1 MSPSNGESG
10 TDRPAD
16 NSQRQESV
24 QTYDTSSQIP
34 EILPE
39 VLVMKRIEQLVTY
52 EKALV
57 QGCYNGHPA
66 REETYSLRH
75 ACCMPAAGH
84 TYWS

>member
-1 MSPSNGESG
+1 MSPSNEGESG

-34 EILPE
+34 EMPPE
-39 VLVMKRIEQLVTY
+39 VSGDEEDEKLVIY
-52 EKALV
+52 EKGLV
-57 QGCYNGHPA
+57 QGCYNRYPA
-66 REETYSLRH
+66 RGETYLLLH
-75 ACCMPAAGH
+75 ACCWH